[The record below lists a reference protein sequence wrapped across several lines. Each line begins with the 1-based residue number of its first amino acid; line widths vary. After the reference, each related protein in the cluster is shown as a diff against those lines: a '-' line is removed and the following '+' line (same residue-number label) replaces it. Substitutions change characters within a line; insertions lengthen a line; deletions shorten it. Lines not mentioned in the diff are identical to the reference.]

1 MLSFKL
7 VIKLLNFL
15 GQLLILQFDLFR
27 HSTVR
32 CLLLKQLKLLIF
44 IQLTLT
50 VGVIDDQV
58 LLRIELFFQ

>member
-15 GQLLILQFDLFR
+15 GKLLILQFDLFG

-50 VGVIDDQV
+50 VRIIDD
-58 LLRIELFFQ
+58 